1 MNDQHIALSKFSYQ
15 IKFALNTYKPHGLS
29 ISKFKNVFI
38 GGLGGSGIGG
48 RLVKSIFADEFPV
61 PVECVADYTLPKY
74 VDENTLVI
82 LGSYSGNT
90 EETLAMYEEV
100 KKRNCTVTIL
110 TGGGK
115 ILKLAEADNIHINL
129 LENGFQPRMALGFSL
144 TFLILT
150 FAELI
155 GKDVRSQLEEIANT
169 VEDPKVYQEEAT
181 SIFQSIK
188 SKVANK
194 IIVLTDG
201 YFEPVGLRFSQQI
214 NENAKHE
221 CFQNT
226 IPEMNHNVIESY
238 YGQLESIFIL
248 IDSNKHP
255 RVSARFDFIRNLLEV
270 ENNKVINI
278 PVEEADIKSVYE
290 IIFMLDWLSLYIAD
304 FRKVDSLNVPNIM
317 SLKEFLESVN

>member
-1 MNDQHIALSKFSYQ
+1 MNDQHVALSKFSYQ
-15 IKFALNTYKPHGLS
+15 IKFALNNYKPHGLN
-29 ISKFKNVFI
+29 ISQFKNVFI

-61 PVECVADYTLPKY
+61 PVECVADYTLPGY

-90 EETLAMYEEV
+90 EETLSMYEEV
-100 KKRNCTVTIL
+100 KKRKCTTTIL

-115 ILKLAEADNIHINL
+115 ILKLAEADNIHVNL

-150 FAELI
+150 FAELM
-155 GKDVRSQLEEIANT
+155 GKNVRSELEEVANI

-181 SIFQSIK
+181 TIFNSIK
-188 SKVANK
+188 SKVSNK

-201 YFEPVGLRFSQQI
+201 YFEPVGLRFAQQI

-226 IPEMNHNVIESY
+226 LPEMNHNVIESY
-238 YGQLESIFIL
+238 YGQLESTFIL
-248 IDSNKHP
+248 IDSNKHS

-270 ENNKVINI
+270 ENNKVINV
-278 PVEEADIKSVYE
+278 PVEVADIKSVYE